1 MAMDESR
8 KLFPLTRL
16 CAKDGSHD
24 DRLVEAWF
32 RGVHSDIG
40 GGNGNR
46 GLNWIALHWMFMN
59 AVRTGL
65 PIPRT
70 RSKRTCRTADCRDR
84 SATTNSIWSWSGGT
98 SPTMPCT
105 RVSCSDRASA
115 AGRTTIRKSFSR
127 ESTTRGSSPLR
138 SFSAPGRRSSPRAG
152 AAPSRSDPGTPCRLR
167 RPSPGSGSCRCA
179 HRPLDRALGTQQH
192 VVRVDDL
199 PVGRHEP
206 SQALIAHRR
215 EDRFIARHRQRRR
228 HRTAS
233 IGGGESIVTG
243 TIWWSGMS
251 STLRLATAPAIVGG
265 SNAYGDHRRRGSLIS
280 LA

>member
-65 PIPRT
+65 PIPQDAID
-70 RSKRTCRTADCRDR
+70 KNLQDR
-84 SATTNSIWSWSGGT
+84 GLPRQIGDHKLDLELERKF

-115 AGRTTIRKSFSR
+115 AGHTTIRRSFSR

-138 SFSAPGRRSSPRAG
+138 LFTIG
-152 AAPSRSDPGTPCRLR
+152 
-167 RPSPGSGSCRCA
+167 
-179 HRPLDRALGTQQH
+179 
-192 VVRVDDL
+192 V
-199 PVGRHEP
+199 
-206 SQALIAHRR
+206 
-215 EDRFIARHRQRRR
+215 
-228 HRTAS
+228 RTAS
-233 IGGGESIVTG
+233 
-243 TIWWSGMS
+243 TIQAS
-251 STLRLATAPAIVGG
+251 
-265 SNAYGDHRRRGSLIS
+265 RRGR
-280 LA
+280 